1 LKKIIQFSGGKD
13 SVVCL
18 HLFKDDPNITAI
30 NVNTGAAFPHV
41 EKFIQK
47 TCDDFGVTLI
57 TLSMEKS
64 VIEWQKEN
72 GLPAD
77 IVPSDSTPYMQQFSK
92 NSFGAT
98 LVHYIDC
105 CYENIQKPLQ
115 DFVLENNV
123 TDVIRGSK
131 ECDTLVGVSDG
142 YTKDGVTYHSP
153 LWNWS
158 HEDVFNYIKMYNI
171 PILDNYKDPDS
182 DSLDCWNC
190 TAYMGRTGAARVR
203 YVKENLPEHYDELAG
218 NIALVKSTVQNA
230 IDYYNEGF

>member
-1 LKKIIQFSGGKD
+1 
-13 SVVCL
+13 
-18 HLFKDDPNITAI
+18 
-30 NVNTGAAFPHV
+30 
-41 EKFIQK
+41 
-47 TCDDFGVTLI
+47 
-57 TLSMEKS
+57 
-64 VIEWQKEN
+64 
-72 GLPAD
+72 
-77 IVPSDSTPYMQQFSK
+77 MQQFSK